1 MQGPSWSPP
10 GYFGRPSGAI
20 ACTSPCAQWSGRQR
34 RQDPADLERAASAA
48 SGFCDHNSADD
59 VILTFGHVRHRQ
71 LWPQTSDSPDIINLG
86 NGLVHST
93 STPKKKNPFDSQR
106 YIFLSTYKIY
116 YTTLVGSLVSEP
128 SRAG

>member
-1 MQGPSWSPP
+1 LSALPALPAVFAITTAPMTSFSHSAMSVIAS
-10 GYFGRPSGAI
+10 FG
-20 ACTSPCAQWSGRQR
+20 
-34 RQDPADLERAASAA
+34 
-48 SGFCDHNSADD
+48 
-59 VILTFGHVRHRQ
+59 
-71 LWPQTSDSPDIINLG
+71 PQTSDSPDIINLG